1 MLNSFLLLPTSVSIA
16 NVLLL
21 LLKQNILRI
30 RKHIVRNTIA
40 DESVIDTL
48 LKKDVIISFSFCLLI
63 VIRIIY
69 INSDKFI

>member
-1 MLNSFLLLPTSVSIA
+1 LPTSVSIA
-16 NVLLL
+16 NELLLLLLL